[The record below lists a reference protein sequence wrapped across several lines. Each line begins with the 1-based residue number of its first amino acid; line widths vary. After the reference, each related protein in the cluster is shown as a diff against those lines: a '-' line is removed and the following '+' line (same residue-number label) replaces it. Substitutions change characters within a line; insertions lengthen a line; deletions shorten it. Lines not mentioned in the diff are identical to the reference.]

1 MDKRNGKV
9 KYLLNLGILNV
20 LTLNALYAGSGKQNV
35 KGKKCSGSGKDKEK
49 NNVSNEETEE
59 QKKQREEKEKKAK
72 EEAENKEKLDKQR
85 QEFLDKLDK
94 LDKIQIEFNSYRFFD
109 KKINNNI
116 ISKEEIKGCKYENIN
131 EIKGKLEN
139 YENLIKAEIKEVK
152 DKLLEQQN
160 ETEQIIN
167 KKQNKIPIDF
177 KKISIDETCSLKDL
191 SGFYTKITDDNI
203 IAKCTLDGFKK
214 HFGNKIKSFDAIIEY
229 LKDATISNLK
239 NVILKE
245 LEGIDEKFIKA
256 KSSVEKFL
264 TKTTNIESLI
274 KEAIVKKNTQN
285 SDNIKILK
293 ERNNS
298 LMVKLFHEI
307 ADYEHNFEHTI
318 NMIYEIKEND
328 NISDEKI
335 KIDTNKTLDELKKI
349 DKSIDAFKG
358 KIESNEVAFI
368 IQVEKDMKKL
378 KEIYGKLSEQISN
391 FEINKT
397 KKVDTIKTDINNL
410 FKLIEE
416 NIALNIKNVGD
427 VKKTNIVNDLS
438 IINNIKDLGI
448 LTVDAPKINDVYDN
462 IFEEYF
468 FYPTD
473 FNSKDEIKSVISAC
487 ENSIKYITENKTTG
501 LDFIKKVIDS
511 FVGFIEEYD
520 NFICNLP
527 KFNEQK
533 DLYKNINTL
542 YIDGEQIKNMKCSK
556 ELVNNVNILNIEEAD
571 IDKITNEGKILI
583 TSTLLKNTFKTNDKY
598 TTKNLK
604 KMYTNF
610 LKVYDKNKDNI
621 NKIFENLDMFI
632 NGANNLYGFKDTKYY
647 NLYFKDKFIEL
658 DNLKKAFN
666 ELTYLKDYKGLK
678 LYEIIIGIK
687 NFYEENI
694 NKRFTFCKENVLE
707 FEKLFIGSSYNGE
720 NKEVKDDY
728 SFKYEDLFLSPVIY
742 KTFDNLRKFTFLY
755 NVDNYVLNEF
765 QSKIFGLSF
774 SVIKNMFGDNKK
786 IDEWQVNEFKKKFEK
801 NTDLYN
807 LFENENLFYF
817 NNFIS
822 VFTDNEL
829 DKGLKNK
836 DKDLEKAIKRFEKFN
851 KY

>member
-35 KGKKCSGSGKDKEK
+35 KGKRCSGSGKDKEK

-72 EEAENKEKLDKQR
+72 EEAENEEKLDKQR

-116 ISKEEIKGCKYENIN
+116 ISKEEIEGCKYENIN
-131 EIKGKLEN
+131 EIKDKLEN
-139 YENLIKAEIKEVK
+139 YENLINAEIREVK

-177 KKISIDETCSLKDL
+177 KKISIDEKCSLKDL

-214 HFGNKIKSFDAIIEY
+214 HFEYKIKSFDVIIEY
-229 LKDATISNLK
+229 LNDPLINNLK
-239 NVILKE
+239 KGILDS
-245 LEGIDEKFIKA
+245 LTHIDAKFV
-256 KSSVEKFL
+256 KSKKSVDQFL
-264 TKTTNIESLI
+264 AKTTNIESLI
-274 KEAIVKKNTQN
+274 KETIVKKNTQN
-285 SDNIKILK
+285 SDIIKGFK

-298 LMVKLFHEI
+298 LIVKLLHEI
-307 ADYEHNFEHTI
+307 KGSDNFKYTI
-318 NMIYEIKEND
+318 SKIYEIKEND

-335 KIDTNKTLDELKKI
+335 KIDTNKTLDELKNI

-358 KIESNEVAFI
+358 RIESNEGAFI
-368 IQVEKDMKKL
+368 IQVEKDIKKL
-378 KEIYGKLSEQISN
+378 KGIYGKLSEQISN
-391 FEINKT
+391 FKINKT
-397 KKVDTIKTDINNL
+397 KKVDNIKTDINNL

-416 NIALNIKNVGD
+416 NIALSIKNVGE
-427 VKKTNIVNDLS
+427 VEKTNIVNVLD
-438 IINNIKDLGI
+438 IINKIKDLGI
-448 LTVDAPKINDVYDN
+448 LTVDVPKINDVYDN

-473 FNSKDEIKSVISAC
+473 FNSEDEIKSVKSAC
-487 ENSIKYITENKTTG
+487 ENSIKYITENKTTC
-501 LDFIKKVIDS
+501 LEFIKKVIDS

-520 NFICNLP
+520 NLICNLP

-542 YIDGEQIKNMKCSK
+542 YIEGEQIKNMKCSK
-556 ELVNNVNILNIEEAD
+556 ELVNNMNILNLDENSIND
-571 IDKITNEGKILI
+571 ITNEGEILI
-583 TSTLLKNTFKTNDKY
+583 TSAALKNTFKSNDKY
-598 TTKNLK
+598 TTENLK
-604 KMYTNF
+604 KIYTNF

-632 NGANNLYGFKDTKYY
+632 NGHKNLYGFKDTKYY
-647 NLYFKDKFIEL
+647 NLYFKDKFKEL

-694 NKRFTFCKENVLE
+694 NKCFTFCKTNVLE

-755 NVDNYVLNEF
+755 NCDNYVLNKF
-765 QSKIFGLSF
+765 QNKIFGLSF
-774 SVIKNMFGDNKK
+774 SVIKNMFGDNEK
-786 IDEWQVNEFKKKFEK
+786 IEAYQINEFNEKFKK

-807 LFENENLFYF
+807 LLNNNNLFYF
-817 NNFIS
+817 NNFIM
-822 VFTDNEL
+822 VFTDKEL
-829 DKGLKNK
+829 DNGLK
-836 DKDLEKAIKRFEKFN
+836 DKNADLEAAIEYFK
-851 KY
+851 KYRKY